1 MITKVDASKSVMALV
16 KDFGQMQMRQ
26 VPWAFKWAA
35 NATMRDTVDPVR
47 MRMRQLF
54 NTSPRG
60 RRWMENHVRAL
71 RDGSYVAREYGG
83 SGSAAV
89 AVIPPGGA
97 KAAGWERYRGS
108 LLPMFERG
116 GPTPGPKRFGGSG
129 QSGMSDLGRYPI
141 PIRRPG
147 QPQPY
152 PLKLY
157 PVNLGLSSR
166 TGISGRRAVGGGLRG
181 KHRTYLVPMLN
192 NRGTSMVFQRFGQQ
206 RDDTMPI
213 FWVQRDTQVPRRPY
227 FFETAQRSVTTR
239 FAVHFPAALEH
250 ALFGRGA
257 YAG

>member
-35 NATMRDTVDPVR
+35 NATVRDTVDPVR

-54 NTSPRG
+54 NAGPRG

-116 GPTPGPKRFGGSG
+116 GPTPGPKRFGGRAG
-129 QSGMSDLGRYPI
+129 GAMSDFGRYAI

-147 QPQPY
+147 HPQPY
-152 PLKLY
+152 PRSLY

-181 KHRTYLVPMLN
+181 KHRTYLVPMRN
-192 NRGTSMVFQRFGQQ
+192 NPGHSMVFQRFGKQ
-206 RDDTMPI
+206 RDDSQPL
-213 FWVQRDTQVPRRPY
+213 FWIQQQTRVPARPY
-227 FFETAQRSVTTR
+227 FFANAQRVITVR
-239 FAVHFPAALEH
+239 FGVHFPAAMEH
-250 ALFGRGA
+250 ALFGRGR
-257 YAG
+257 YNG